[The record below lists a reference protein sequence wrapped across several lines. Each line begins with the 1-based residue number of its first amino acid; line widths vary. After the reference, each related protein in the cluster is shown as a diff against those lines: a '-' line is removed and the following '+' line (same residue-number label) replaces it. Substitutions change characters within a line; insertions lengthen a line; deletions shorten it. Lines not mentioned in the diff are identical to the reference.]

1 MSLMRQPMSLIR
13 SSSDEPCTS
22 LTADS
27 HRLLPMLTN
36 MLVMFVPSD
45 WNMLVMPEN
54 SPPLSDLKLIEP
66 STGPHRSSGR
76 HAPAPS
82 QPSAARTNPF
92 I

>member
-1 MSLMRQPMSLIR
+1 
-13 SSSDEPCTS
+13 
-22 LTADS
+22 
-27 HRLLPMLTN
+27 MLTN

-82 QPSAARTNPF
+82 QPLAARTNPF